1 MYVCII
7 YSSSFNLINDHA
19 LTSKILVFMSRI
31 FRVIWRVLLSR
42 PSLFIHFLEFIRI
55 LSVSLTF

>member
-42 PSLFIHFLEFIRI
+42 PSLFIHFLEFI
-55 LSVSLTF
+55 